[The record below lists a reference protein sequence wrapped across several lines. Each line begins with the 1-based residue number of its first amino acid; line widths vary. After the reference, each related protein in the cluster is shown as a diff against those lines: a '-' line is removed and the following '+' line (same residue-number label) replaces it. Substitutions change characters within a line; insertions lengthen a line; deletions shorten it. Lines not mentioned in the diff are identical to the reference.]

1 MLSEC
6 VFEPLSNDGA
16 GLVNW
21 STNPQL
27 RLRQL
32 RSYYLVSHNSETV
45 SYTVSGTGTVAG
57 TGTVRAQCHAVARIQ
72 LIRSLLG
79 PLSSDPETAWARLPY
94 PKTRRVWGRV
104 VSRAAP
110 YPTLKPTW
118 FGVGYFPELPLPY
131 PIPSPLWGR
140 VAAGATLPYPRGP
153 TLPFWGYV
161 FCAPTLPS
169 PTLPLPY

>member
-57 TGTVRAQCHAVARIQ
+57 TGTVRAQCHAVASRIQ

-79 PLSSDPETAWARLPY
+79 PLRQIQ
-94 PKTRRVWGRV
+94 KRRGR
-104 VSRAAP
+104 A
-110 YPTLKPTW
+110 YPTLKPAA
-118 FGVGYFPELPLPY
+118 FGVG
-131 PIPSPLWGR
+131 
-140 VAAGATLPYPRGP
+140 
-153 TLPFWGYV
+153 
-161 FCAPTLPS
+161 
-169 PTLPLPY
+169 